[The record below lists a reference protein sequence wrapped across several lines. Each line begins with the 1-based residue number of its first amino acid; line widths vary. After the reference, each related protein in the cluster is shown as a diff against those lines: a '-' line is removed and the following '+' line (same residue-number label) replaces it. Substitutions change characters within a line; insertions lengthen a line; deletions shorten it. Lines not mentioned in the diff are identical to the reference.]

1 MFLLSLL
8 VLGAHQQKHRQDT
21 FQVPM
26 VPLTPA
32 LSILLNVF
40 LMLQLSSLTWLS
52 FSIWLLIGFVVY
64 FVYGIWHSK
73 ENQREL
79 PRLTATDSGLEEMV
93 QALQPL
99 SQAPA

>member
-1 MFLLSLL
+1 M
-8 VLGAHQQKHRQDT
+8 
-21 FQVPM
+21 
-26 VPLTPA
+26 
-32 LSILLNVF
+32 
-40 LMLQLSSLTWLS
+40 
-52 FSIWLLIGFVVY
+52 Y

-79 PRLTATDSGLEEMV
+79 LRLTATDSGLEEMV

>member
-21 FQVPM
+21 F
-26 VPLTPA
+26 
-32 LSILLNVF
+32 
-40 LMLQLSSLTWLS
+40 QLSSLTWLS

-79 PRLTATDSGLEEMV
+79 LRLTATDSGLEEMV